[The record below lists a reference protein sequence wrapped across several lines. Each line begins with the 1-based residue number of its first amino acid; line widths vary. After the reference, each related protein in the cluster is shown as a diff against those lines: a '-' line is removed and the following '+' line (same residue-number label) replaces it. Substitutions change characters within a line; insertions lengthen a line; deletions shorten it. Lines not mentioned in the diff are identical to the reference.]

1 MYMYHPV
8 VCICAVAEQY
18 SYVNFQHTQQQ
29 ENRKTRQACSC
40 PTLTMP
46 DEATEKTMAVDDRA
60 ARTVWVGGLP
70 ASMSTGSDVEKI
82 LRRVGDIESAHVR
95 VKEGVN
101 KNWALVLFKT
111 AESAQS
117 VLTEKQ
123 RMATIGLSST
133 PTRGWKIK
141 MVQPE
146 KLASMEA
153 QFAFAGVEMDSDP
166 TRSIGAAGV
175 YHKCR

>member
-1 MYMYHPV
+1 MTSN
-8 VCICAVAEQY
+8 Q
-18 SYVNFQHTQQQ
+18 
-29 ENRKTRQACSC
+29 R
-40 PTLTMP
+40 TLGP
-46 DEATEKTMAVDDRA
+46 
-60 ARTVWVGGLP
+60 L
-70 ASMSTGSDVEKI
+70 
-82 LRRVGDIESAHVR
+82 
-95 VKEGVN
+95 KEGVN

-117 VLTEKQ
+117 VLTERQ

-153 QFAFAGVEMDSDP
+153 QFTIAGVEMDSDP
-166 TRSIGAAGV
+166 TRSIGGQGQAVGTKSSRSILKLAASMVSENAENTSWKPNLKGDSARLQKFSSSDNFPAQRPSHSSRRARQV
-175 YHKCR
+175 PTCMAAYMCSWSRVAQIAD